1 VLASTL
7 SELAGPVRTSAGLR
21 LTVISNRMTEHF
33 ERSDDPRNHIEWER
47 DGSTGTLPTASAK
60 PRDE

>member
-1 VLASTL
+1 
-7 SELAGPVRTSAGLR
+7 VRTSAGLR